1 MTAVARTDSEII
13 IPVPRDELYFM
24 EGSKKSR
31 CAKVVSVKKEIS
43 NNEKKNFTLRELRM
57 DNYLWILFFQRL
69 KLCLLSEL

>member
-1 MTAVARTDSEII
+1 
-13 IPVPRDELYFM
+13 M